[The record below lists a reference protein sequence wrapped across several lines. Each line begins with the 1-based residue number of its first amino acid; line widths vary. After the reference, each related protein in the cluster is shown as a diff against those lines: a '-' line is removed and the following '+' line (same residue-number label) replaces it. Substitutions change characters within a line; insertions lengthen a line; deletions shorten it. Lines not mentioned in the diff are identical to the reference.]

1 MTLQQPA
8 MQHHRLPWGLEL
20 VGAAMIGAALLLGTL
35 LVAGHTDILPWS
47 TASQVDMQQV
57 YGTLPPNVMVPAAVH

>member
-47 TASQVDMQQV
+47 STAQVDMEQV
-57 YGTLPPNVMVPAAVH
+57 YGTLPPNVMVPDAVR